1 MSNLQVDSELLTLVA
16 AGDREAFRRLV
27 DLSDRLVTSLI
38 IDRVG
43 PREEVQDLRQEVFFR
58 VYKGLESLRDRK
70 KFKSWLR
77 GICRN
82 VVREFWTA
90 RSRHH
95 AALAETYDPEA
106 PPEEDAEAVTIEFV
120 VSKGLQTLP
129 DRYKEV
135 LRLRYFARMN
145 YDDIAS
151 TLGLTYMAVDGLI
164 RRAKARLKETMTPL
178 LEREGLR

>member
-1 MSNLQVDSELLTLVA
+1 MSNPQVDSELLTLVA

-95 AALAETYDPEA
+95 AALAETHDPEA

-164 RRAKARLKETMTPL
+164 RRAKARLKENMAPL
-178 LEREGLR
+178 LEQEGLR

>member
-1 MSNLQVDSELLTLVA
+1 MSKAQVDSELLTRVV
-16 AGDREAFRRLV
+16 AGDREAFHRLV

-43 PREEVQDLRQEVFFR
+43 HRDEIQDLRQEVFFR
-58 VYKGLESLRDRK
+58 VYKGLESLRDRN
-70 KFKSWLR
+70 KFNSWLR

-90 RSRHH
+90 RARNHPR
-95 AALAETYDPEA
+95 LAEEHDPEA
-106 PPEEDAEAVTIEFV
+106 PPEEDTESVAIEFV
-120 VSKGLQTLP
+120 VKKALHTLP
-129 DRYKEV
+129 GRYKEV

-145 YDDIAS
+145 YDEIAS

-164 RRAKARLKETMTPL
+164 RRAKARLKESMTPM